1 MIYELKIHP
10 KALKDIQKLSPL
22 NIQRVRFK
30 IEKLKNNPRPEGHKK
45 LTNYE
50 SDRINIKEL
59 YRIRIGDIRAIYS
72 IEEKIITVTVI
83 QVQKRGDI
91 Y

>member
-1 MIYELKIHP
+1 M
-10 KALKDIQKLSPL
+10 SPL
-22 NIQRVRFK
+22 NIQRVRSK
-30 IEKLKNNPRPEGHKK
+30 IEKLKNNLRPEGYKK

-59 YRIRIGDIRAIYS
+59 YRIRIGDIRAINS

-83 QVQKRGDI
+83 QVHKSGDI